1 MPAWR
6 LEQALR
12 RRGVLVDEPAARG
25 GAQRLRRKTRRAQ
38 RFRGSGSLLTRLHL
52 ARVQPT
58 TNDPWHLGRVSPPS
72 SLSQSASQPVIA
84 PVTAPVTRP
93 AGCEC
98 GPCHCGAP
106 SSGCRRARRASP
118 VAPACLAAGFNH
130 PLWVTV
136 PHWSGDKESAEHTH
150 SGRAGAFGPQV
161 PDLPLKF
168 FSVSPDCCP
177 SNVRVMGVIKVHTHV
192 SSRDHMATNA
202 LKSNPTTQEA
212 RYQVWISSTK
222 TAEVQSNLLCSYAP
236 ALPASH
242 LRPRLS
248 GGGVH
253 WPRGWPMGQA
263 RDGWNLPWKLEP
275 DPEGGTS
282 LCSVAQVPH
291 PRLPRGCSLPHGKV
305 PV

>member
-1 MPAWR
+1 MSKMPAWR

-212 RYQVWISSTK
+212 RYQVPDGFRVRK
-222 TAEVQSNLLCSYAP
+222 
-236 ALPASH
+236 LPRYRVTYSA
-242 LRPRLS
+242 
-248 GGGVH
+248 V
-253 WPRGWPMGQA
+253 
-263 RDGWNLPWKLEP
+263 
-275 DPEGGTS
+275 T
-282 LCSVAQVPH
+282 
-291 PRLPRGCSLPHGKV
+291 RLPCLLRTCGPGCRAAAFTGQEAGQWARREMDGTFLGSWNQIPRAGHPFV
-305 PV
+305 P